1 MKQRI
6 TTGVIAGAV
15 FLLFLYL
22 GSYFFHGLLLIMAII
37 AFDELVRMS
46 GTKRLDGVAIV
57 GYAAVTL
64 FVFPW
69 NNGQYIFG
77 AELERWVWLTLL
89 LMFGAMVVGKN
100 KTPITQTAALFF
112 GVLYIGIGFHYM
124 AFSRWSEDG
133 LLMTLLIFICI
144 WVTDAGAYFTG
155 MAIGKTPMWPAISPK
170 KTVEGAIGG
179 LAGSIVAALLF
190 ALVAP
195 EIITYW
201 HAIMLGLS
209 IGIVG
214 QLGDLIQSAYK
225 RTYGVKDSGTL
236 LPGHGGVLDRCDS
249 WLIVFPFVAL
259 VIPFI

>member
-6 TTGVIAGAV
+6 ITAVIAGAV

-22 GSYFFHGLLLIMAII
+22 GSFYFHGLLLIMAIVG
-37 AFDELVRMS
+37 FDELVRMS
-46 GTKRLDGVAIV
+46 GTKRNDLVAII
-57 GYAAVTL
+57 GYAAVIL

-69 NNGQYIFG
+69 NGGAYLFG
-77 AELERWVWLTLL
+77 AELERWIWLTML
-89 LMFGAMVVGKN
+89 LMFSAMVIGKN

-112 GVLYIGIGFHYM
+112 GVVYVGLGFHYM

-133 LLMTLLIFICI
+133 LFLTLFIFACI
-144 WVTDAGAYFTG
+144 WITDIGAYFTG
-155 MAIGKTPMWPAISPK
+155 MLIGKHPLWPTISPK
-170 KTVEGAIGG
+170 KTIEGALGG
-179 LAGSIVAALLF
+179 LLCAIATAIVLSFFSHEQISVIDA
-190 ALVAP
+190 VW
-195 EIITYW
+195 I
-201 HAIMLGLS
+201 GLS

-214 QLGDLIQSAYK
+214 QIGDLIQSAYK

-259 VIPFI
+259 ITHLI